1 VSSQLSPET
10 EVTGTSTSPNP
21 AKVVEAAIDAHY
33 SELTAKA
40 RKLIEQEKLEVLC
53 EYWVLLEDSTTFC
66 VIDIGH

>member
-21 AKVVEAAIDAHY
+21 AKVDEAAIDAHY

-53 EYWVLLEDSTTFC
+53 EY
-66 VIDIGH
+66 